1 MRCTP
6 ALFAA
11 IGLAAFL
18 AACSKPAANT
28 ENTAEAP
35 EATSEAAEQAEG
47 DDDAEVL
54 KKLASL
60 AAPYNAADLENGKRK
75 FALCKSCHTV
85 VEGGPNMTGPNLYG
99 IFGHKAGS
107 HEGFAYSDAL
117 KGAGFVWDA
126 AHMDSWIADPKAMLP
141 GNKMTFLGV
150 KDAKDRTDVIAYL
163 MVESGA
169 AK

>member
-1 MRCTP
+1 LRSTP

-11 IGLAAFL
+11 IGLAAVL
-18 AACSKPAANT
+18 AACSKPAAHT
-28 ENTAEAP
+28 EAATEASSEATEPSEGHEEAEA
-35 EATSEAAEQAEG
+35 
-47 DDDAEVL
+47 L

-60 AAPYNAADLENGKRK
+60 PAPYNAADLENGKRK

-85 VEGGPNMTGPNLYG
+85 VEGGPNMTGPNLHG
-99 IFGHKAGS
+99 IIGRKAGG
-107 HEGFAYSDAL
+107 HEGFAYSDAM

-126 AHMDSWIADPKAMLP
+126 AHLDTWIADPKAMLP
-141 GNKMTFLGV
+141 GNKMTFLGI